1 MLQGI
6 VKFYN
11 ISKGF
16 GFITVEN
23 GEEIFF
29 HKSNVKNTGF
39 RDTLLQGDDVKF
51 ELKQDQKG
59 KRAYNIVRV

>member
-11 ISKGF
+11 VAKGF
-16 GFITVEN
+16 GFITDEK

-39 RDTLLQGDDVKF
+39 RDTLLQGDSVKF
-51 ELKQDQKG
+51 ELKNEQKG
-59 KRAYNIVRV
+59 RRAYNIVRV